1 MNRPSSKAKMLTN
14 EHVQPGHQE
23 GRRFRERRVPGEGPR
38 RRAGELCR
46 ELNPLGISHT
56 HQEAGLDEGEH
67 HSLERG
73 STLLGSHTVGMRI
86 SIQLMPPGVSS
97 VPLPGLMHGPH
108 GQASASWTG
117 LSLMH
122 RPALTACRHSRWSL
136 LGPWESGEASTSNAF
151 SSGRYSTACCLHRNR
166 QGIPR
171 QSSSGLLIN
180 APVAFRCPA
189 LSPAPAASPT
199 PNQSSLMAS
208 QTGVSTPPPAN
219 ARTRTPPALFSWA
232 ARHTCSVA

>member
-14 EHVQPGHQE
+14 EHVQPGLQE

-73 STLLGSHTVGMRI
+73 STLLGSRTVGMRI

-97 VPLPGLMHGPH
+97 APLPGLMHGPH

-117 LSLMH
+117 LSLMD
-122 RPALTACRHSRWSL
+122 R
-136 LGPWESGEASTSNAF
+136 
-151 SSGRYSTACCLHRNR
+151 
-166 QGIPR
+166 
-171 QSSSGLLIN
+171 
-180 APVAFRCPA
+180 
-189 LSPAPAASPT
+189 
-199 PNQSSLMAS
+199 
-208 QTGVSTPPPAN
+208 PPPHAQACIN
-219 ARTRTPPALFSWA
+219 CLPAQSLESSWPLGERGSHHLQRLLFRKVQHSLP
-232 ARHTCSVA
+232 SP